1 MMAMAKHKVSWFQT
15 FMPLYEKVAP
25 LVLHITNIE
34 NIERGELPLSPEA
47 LMHTAVTIRPA
58 LEALRKMPEPKER
71 ELRKIKKE
79 FEIALSNCIKAAESA
94 AKYVK
99 LGIYG
104 IEGQIQLN
112 NTINSIVLA
121 HGCMESVSKQLEPML
136 KNEVITT

>member
-1 MMAMAKHKVSWFQT
+1 MAMVKHKVSWFQT
-15 FMPLYEKVAP
+15 FVPLYEKVAP
-25 LVLHITNIE
+25 LVLHITNLE
-34 NIERGELPLSPEA
+34 NIERGELPLNPEE
-47 LMHTAVTIRPA
+47 LVHTVVTIRPA
-58 LEALRKMPEPKER
+58 LETLRKMPEPKEK

-79 FEIALSNCIKAAESA
+79 FEITLSNCIKAAESA

-121 HGCMESVSKQLEPML
+121 HEYMESVSKQLEPML
-136 KNEVITT
+136 KK